1 MRKLAAVFS
10 LLIAP
15 AFAQPPIL
23 QVKSVFVDELAGE
36 SSTQL
41 RDLIITALQKANLF
55 VITENREKADTVLKG
70 SAEDLVFQDSFQ
82 SSDSINA
89 RVSPGRSSSS
99 KKTEIFS
106 GAGGLSVGQNEST
119 HISER
124 KHEAMAALRLVSK
137 DGDVIWST
145 TQESL
150 GAKFRSASAD
160 VADKV
165 AKQLANDMEKARR
178 PLLTPAPAASK

>member
-1 MRKLAAVFS
+1 MRRLAAVFS

-15 AFAQPPIL
+15 VFAQSPIL
-23 QVKSVFVDELAGE
+23 QVKSVFVDELMGE

-41 RDLIITALQKANLF
+41 RDLIVTALQKSNLF
-55 VITENREKADTVLKG
+55 VITENRERADAVLKG

-89 RVSPGRSSSS
+89 RVSPSRSSSS
-99 KKTEIFS
+99 RKTDVVG
-106 GAGGLSVGQNEST
+106 GAAGLSVGQHEST

-124 KHEAMAALRLVSK
+124 KHEAMAAVRLVSK

-165 AKQLANDMEKARR
+165 AKQLAGDIEKARR
-178 PLLTPAPAASK
+178 PVMTPMPASK